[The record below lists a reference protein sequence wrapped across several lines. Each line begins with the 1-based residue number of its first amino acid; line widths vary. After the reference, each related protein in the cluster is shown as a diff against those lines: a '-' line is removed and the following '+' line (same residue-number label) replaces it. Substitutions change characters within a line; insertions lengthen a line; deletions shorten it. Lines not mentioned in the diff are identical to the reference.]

1 MNNLKVLPID
11 KYEVKEWCLKKH
23 YAKRMPMAVEFS
35 FGLFMNKLLVGVCIF
50 GPGAPSIPITLFGKV
65 GKHKIKEL
73 TRLVVNDNLPKNS
86 LSYFVSQSIKLL
98 PKPMTLISFADSAMG
113 HHGYIYQATNWI
125 YCGEGGKNIV
135 IKTKDG
141 KDMHS
146 LTFED
151 IMKKE
156 NITRKQMIDKYNLE
170 IIKAKP
176 KYRYLYFIGNKKQIS
191 KMKNDLLL
199 KSLPFPKGLN
209 KRYISKHIPTIQ
221 TKIF

>member
-1 MNNLKVLPID
+1 
-11 KYEVKEWCLKKH
+11 
-23 YAKRMPMAVEFS
+23 
-35 FGLFMNKLLVGVCIF
+35 
-50 GPGAPSIPITLFGKV
+50 
-65 GKHKIKEL
+65 
-73 TRLVVNDNLPKNS
+73 
-86 LSYFVSQSIKLL
+86 
-98 PKPMTLISFADSAMG
+98 
-113 HHGYIYQATNWI
+113 
-125 YCGEGGKNIV
+125 
-135 IKTKDG
+135 
-141 KDMHS
+141 
-146 LTFED
+146 
-151 IMKKE
+151 MKKE